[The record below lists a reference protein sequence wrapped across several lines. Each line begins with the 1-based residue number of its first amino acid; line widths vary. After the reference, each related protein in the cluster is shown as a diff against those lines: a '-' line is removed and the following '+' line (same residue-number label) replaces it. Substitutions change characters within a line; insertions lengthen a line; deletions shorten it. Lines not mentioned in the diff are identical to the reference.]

1 MKRVGAG
8 RASLVTAAAVWLL
21 ALACTVFG
29 AWALASGWQE
39 TNEAVLASVG
49 VAPGRERLVYALGVL
64 LFGAFAVYYAYA
76 VFYKGIGCI
85 LYNEEMVVFVFNR
98 RERRSYRWQDLRPG
112 GVMLRRLGDIEPG
125 AVLLLEGYF
134 FEFPDGR
141 RMPVRAVLK
150 GYREFEDL
158 LVRKGFLAQVYR

>member
-8 RASLVTAAAVWLL
+8 WASMAIAAAVWLL

-29 AWALASGWQE
+29 AWALVTGRQE

-64 LFGAFAVYYAYA
+64 LFGAFVVYYAYA
-76 VFYKGIGCI
+76 VFYRGTGCI
-85 LYNEEMVVFVFNR
+85 LYNEDMVVFVLNR
-98 RERRSYRWQDLRPG
+98 RERRSYRWQDLRTA
-112 GVMLRRLGDIEPG
+112 GVMLRRLGDIEPA

-150 GYREFEDL
+150 GYREFVDTL
-158 LVRKGFLAQVYR
+158 ARKGLLPR

>member
-8 RASLVTAAAVWLL
+8 RASMVIAAVVWLFF
-21 ALACTVFG
+21 AACTVFG
-29 AWALASGWQE
+29 AWALAAE
-39 TNEAVLASVG
+39 HVVTDEAVLAAIG

-64 LFGAFAVYYAYA
+64 LFGAFVVYYAYA
-76 VFYKGIGCI
+76 VFYKGTGCI

-98 RERRSYRWQDLRPG
+98 RERRSYRWQDLGPG
-112 GVMLRRLGDIEPG
+112 GVTVRRLGDIEPA

-150 GYREFEDL
+150 GYREFVEL
-158 LVRKGFLAQVYR
+158 LRRKRLVAG